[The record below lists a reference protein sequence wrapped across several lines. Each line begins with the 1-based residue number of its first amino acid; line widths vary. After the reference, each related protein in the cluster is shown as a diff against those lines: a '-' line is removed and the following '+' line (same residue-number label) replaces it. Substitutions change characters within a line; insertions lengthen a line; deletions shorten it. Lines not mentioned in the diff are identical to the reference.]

1 MVDASPLIYLAKID
15 ALDVFMGAG
24 FRPMVT
30 PAVERETATAGLAY
44 EHPDA
49 AVVANAIRDGTLEP
63 TKLSRE
69 EEQEADRLMAA
80 SGGLDRGE
88 AEVLAAAA
96 SRTLPV
102 LLFER
107 RATRLAASLGLEAW
121 SAVEILV
128 AGTPDG
134 RLLRTRVLA
143 FAGLVNMRF
152 ADLDALLR
160 RIEGDDR

>member
-15 ALDVFMGAG
+15 ALDVFRVAG
-24 FRPMVT
+24 FHPMVT
-30 PAVERETATAGLAY
+30 PEVGRETARAGLAY

-49 AVVANAIRDGTLEP
+49 AVIVDALRDGTLEP
-63 TKLSRE
+63 TELTRE
-69 EEQEADRLMAA
+69 EEQEAERLMTA

-88 AEVLAAAA
+88 AEVLAAAT
-96 SRTLPV
+96 SRDLPV

-107 RATRLAASLGLEAW
+107 RATRLAASLGLDAW
-121 SAVEILV
+121 SPVEILV
-128 AGTPDG
+128 AGTPDR

-143 FAGLVNMRF
+143 SAGLVNMRF
-152 ADLDALLR
+152 ADLDTLLR